1 MMEVH
6 YSKHCVKIRFRNDLS
21 LSYENKQKLYICIT
35 NEQGGNLYKFHL
47 EMDIG
52 SE

>member
-1 MMEVH
+1 MEVH
-6 YSKHCVKIRFRNDLS
+6 YRKHFVTIRFRNDLS
-21 LSYENKQKLYICIT
+21 LSYENKQNWFICFT
-35 NEQGGNLYKFHL
+35 KEQVGNLCKFHL